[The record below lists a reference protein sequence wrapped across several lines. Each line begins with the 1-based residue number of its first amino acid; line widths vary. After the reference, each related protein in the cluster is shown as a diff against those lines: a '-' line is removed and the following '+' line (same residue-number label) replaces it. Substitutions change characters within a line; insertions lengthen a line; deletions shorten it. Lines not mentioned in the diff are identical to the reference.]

1 VSLTRQALCVA
12 RDASGNTGML
22 NVTVLL
28 VDTRPPRLTLIGE
41 SPTVVFTNQPYNR
54 DNVRRPTV
62 LSSCVLDVC
71 LPHYHAINLPLVSHH
86 PHSRIAQP
94 HRIPAAPPWTL
105 LPVTSTDL

>member
-54 DNVRRPTV
+54 DNVRR
-62 LSSCVLDVC
+62 LSSCVHVC
-71 LPHYHAINLPLVSHH
+71 LPHYHAISL
-86 PHSRIAQP
+86 
-94 HRIPAAPPWTL
+94 
-105 LPVTSTDL
+105 